1 MSPIPDALRLILAAF
16 AVYRLAQF
24 IAFDTGPFDS
34 FKNLRG
40 WIDDKKMIEVSR
52 NGHERGL
59 WSTLHGLASCPYCA
73 GFWYAVI
80 VALLLIY
87 PTAAGDF
94 VLLVFGLAGVQAF
107 LQGVTP

>member
-1 MSPIPDALRLILAAF
+1 MSSISDPLRLILAAF

-24 IAFDTGPFDS
+24 VAFDTGPFDS
-34 FKNLRG
+34 FKNLKA
-40 WIDDKKMIEVSR
+40 WLKAKKEIEVSR
-52 NGHERGL
+52 NGHERGP
-59 WSTLHGLASCPYCA
+59 WATLHGLASCPYCA

>member
-1 MSPIPDALRLILAAF
+1 MIPDYLRFVFAAF

-34 FKNLRG
+34 FKNLRA
-40 WIDDKKMIEVSR
+40 WLDSKKLIEVSR
-52 NGHERGL
+52 NGHERGP
-59 WSTLHGLASCPYCA
+59 WTTLHGLSTCPYCA

-80 VALLLIY
+80 IGLLLIY